1 MLTNAHLHFDTKY
14 SSADFCGKAVCFSAG
29 SAEEWADATAFAKSL
44 NDAASCTIPSQ
55 YASDGNYV
63 SGVGRALVSAG
74 LHPWSLVSGS
84 ADATGGAAHEAFVSG
99 CAADGAVVSDFTEEA
114 DVSDVPDVSARL
126 SWLEELLA
134 NNAGEVAAV
143 GECGIDLYTPELKAA
158 LPAQLIAFE
167 KQIELADRY
176 EKPLVVHCRR
186 SIQYFFEYAPRL
198 KKLKSVIFHAFPGTF
213 AECESLL
220 KRGINAYF
228 SFGVSFS
235 QKREARKN
243 GELPKSPSV
252 LIRGGKHAAECV
264 ARLPDDRLLL
274 ETDAAENAA
283 ELLPAVFSV
292 AVELRGVS
300 VSELEAVCSENFRR
314 AYGA

>member
-1 MLTNAHLHFDTKY
+1 MICMLTNAHLHFDTKY

-29 SAEEWADATAFAKSL
+29 SVEEWADATAFAKSL

-55 YASDGNYV
+55 YASGGNYV

-84 ADATGGAAHEAFVSG
+84 ADATG
-99 CAADGAVVSDFTEEA
+99 CAADEAVVSDFTEEA
-114 DVSDVPDVSARL
+114 DVLNVPDVSARL

-143 GECGIDLYTPELKAA
+143 GECGIDLYTPELKVA
-158 LPAQLIAFE
+158 LPAQIVAFE

-228 SFGVSFS
+228 SFGGSFS
-235 QKREARKN
+235 QKRDARQN

-283 ELLPAVFSV
+283 ELLPAVFS
-292 AVELRGVS
+292 AAAELRGVS
-300 VSELEAVCSENFRR
+300 ASELEAVCSENFRR
-314 AYGA
+314 AYCG